1 MRKLHPGWP
10 PSPVH
15 STRKH
20 PLAPYRPPVHRP
32 ACFLQRAHHFS
43 LDHEDGRGLAPLPTE
58 AVAWLGR
65 RGRRSR
71 ARGEYLLHWRSGS
84 LCPLA
89 RQPLPSPT
97 CLAKPARH
105 FSLEH
110 VEARGPRTLRT
121 KTAASL
127 QCLGAKPPC
136 SRGNG
141 TSTGRNRPVRSTRK
155 HPLPFCFP
163 PVLRPAYPLDR
174 AHHFSLEHVH
184 ARGLAPLPTWAVAWL
199 GRHEVTAPCSR
210 RAQSSLAVKLPAQ
223 HSEAPFAPSAGNLS
237 QAQRASRNQHITF
250 ASTTRTPGVQPLC
263 PRGRGASA
271 WPHLLWST
279 SARSL
284 SANRPHSTSSSIFP
298 RPPRLPWRST
308 TQGQDSRLALVPMGG
323 DPVLEG
329 SATSTVRLR
338 RCTELGRRPFCPLT
352 VRLSTG
358 QHDSPNKRI
367 SISLDHDD
375 ARGLAPLPTEAASSL
390 GPHRARTH
398 RAREARAK
406 CTKPR

>member
-1 MRKLHPGWP
+1 MFPTTCP
-10 PSPVH
+10 PLLP
-15 STRKH
+15 
-20 PLAPYRPPVHRP
+20 RP
-32 ACFLQRAHHFS
+32 
-43 LDHEDGRGLAPLPTE
+43 
-58 AVAWLGR
+58 
-65 RGRRSR
+65 RGRPGSSTSPH
-71 ARGEYLLHWRSGS
+71 RGGRLDGTPW
-84 LCPLA
+84 
-89 RQPLPSPT
+89 
-97 CLAKPARH
+97 AK
-105 FSLEH
+105 
-110 VEARGPRTLRT
+110 V
-121 KTAASL
+121 
-127 QCLGAKPPC
+127 PC
-136 SRGNG
+136 SRGIPPPLAVRVPLPTGQATSPKPNVPRQ
-141 TSTGRNRPVRSTRK
+141 TSTSLFPRTRRGPGSSNTSDQDGRLAPVPRGEAPVLEGERHVHWAQSSVRSTRK

-163 PVLRPAYPLDR
+163 PVLRPAYPQDR

-210 RAQSSLAVKLPAQ
+210 RAQPSLAVKLPAQ

-237 QAQRASRNQHITF
+237 QAQRASRNQHVTF

-338 RCTELGRRPFCPLT
+338 RCTELGRRPLPPYCPP
-352 VRLSTG
+352 V
-358 QHDSPNKRI
+358 
-367 SISLDHDD
+367 
-375 ARGLAPLPTEAASSL
+375 
-390 GPHRARTH
+390 HRPA
-398 RAREARAK
+398 
-406 CTKPR
+406 